1 MEKDKFIESFIKI
14 SSNCDHA
21 AEKRDVH
28 YMIDNTSVAPNVRGR
43 KTLVIVMEELAEL
56 SKEVSKAYRDK
67 VDYFN
72 LLQEMGDVLICMDS
86 LQDIFGI
93 SDEDLQKA
101 KNVKLAINMQRVKD
115 NGSFD

>member
-1 MEKDKFIESFIKI
+1 MERNEFIEGFVKI
-14 SSNCDHA
+14 SSDCNRMT
-21 AEKRDVH
+21 EKHDIH
-28 YMIDNTSVAPNVRGR
+28 YLIDNTNAATNIRGR

-56 SKEVSKAYRDK
+56 SKEVAKVYRDK

-72 LLQEMGDVLICMDS
+72 LLQEMGDVLICLDS

-101 KNVKLAINMQRVKD
+101 KNVKLARNMQRVKD
-115 NGSFD
+115 NGTFD

>member
-1 MEKDKFIESFIKI
+1 MERNEFIKGFDKI
-14 SSNCDHA
+14 SSDCDHA
-21 AEKRDVH
+21 AEKRNVH

-56 SKEVSKAYRDK
+56 SKEVAKAYRDK
-67 VDYFN
+67 ADYFN
-72 LLQEMGDVLICMDS
+72 LLQEMGDVLICLDS

-101 KNVKLAINMQRVKD
+101 KNVKLARNMQRVKD
-115 NGSFD
+115 NGSFN